1 MKLQTSLLLTSLS
14 LPGALSGFLGPIY
27 PAPRDLSSRNSHVA
41 ASWRNLS
48 ASLDNALHRSNTTL
62 SKLRD
67 TTFSIGVFSTH
78 DAAAQ
83 NLQYHYA
90 SPEIL
95 NSKNGTHK
103 VDGDSIYRVASVS
116 KLFTVLAALVEL
128 DGQDWELPLSVIFPE
143 FAQYLREHSN
153 TLDPVYDTQY
163 DAITPK
169 ALASHMGGIAQYG
182 APWIGGDLFI
192 SSQVGNTSL
201 PDLGLPPIGKNDR
214 FTWPPC
220 ATLEGLAGV
229 CAPDDYAEGTAGSP
243 PIFLLWS
250 APVYSNHGLTL
261 LGIAIANL
269 TGKSLDQVYQDSV
282 FDPLKL
288 KSTYSVIPPRS
299 ELHRSVVAGGTVDA
313 GFGTENGLS
322 KSSGGIFSTLNDLA
336 KFGTGI
342 LNSTLL
348 SPTETRRWIKPVSH
362 TSSLHI
368 SIGAPWEIYRYEH
381 PETGL
386 VTDIYTKLGDSGSY
400 GGLTAILPDF
410 DAGFSVITASSE
422 ATRSD
427 NTLFLI
433 QQIVDAIL
441 PALTKQ
447 AGAELERKY
456 AGTYTSTT
464 PGLNSSITFKAVGP
478 KGPEALPGLQISSWV
493 SNGTDLTPHIKTLF
507 RSPPYQQPYSLRPA
521 ISPAGDAGKIVF
533 RPATAVVKPI
543 EPRDPSNLFTSF
555 YYADDFAFLGQTS
568 YALQYLSEFVFDVQ
582 KDGRVSS
589 VTPAAWRVKLEKQ

>member
-48 ASLDNALHRSNTTL
+48 ASLDNALHRSNNTL

-67 TTFSIGVFSTH
+67 TTFSIGLFSTR
-78 DAAAQ
+78 DAGAET
-83 NLQYHYA
+83 LQYHYA
-90 SPEIL
+90 SPEIVQA
-95 NSKNGTHK
+95 KNGTHK

-128 DGQDWELPLSVIFPE
+128 DGQDWELPLSAIFPE
-143 FAQYLREHSN
+143 FAQYLREHSD
-153 TLDPVYDTQY
+153 TLDPVYDNQW

-182 APWIGGDLFI
+182 APWIGDLYLSNQI
-192 SSQVGNTSL
+192 LNTSL
-201 PDLGLPPIGKNDR
+201 PDIGLPPIGENDR
-214 FTWPPC
+214 FSLPPC
-220 ATLEGLAGV
+220 ATLEGLAGA
-229 CAPDDYAEGTAGSP
+229 CSPGDYAEGVAGSA
-243 PIFLLWS
+243 PIFLPWAS
-250 APVYSNHGLTL
+250 PVYSNNGLTL
-261 LGIAIANL
+261 LGAAIANL
-269 TGKSLDQVYQDSV
+269 TGKSLDQVFQDSV
-282 FDPLKL
+282 FDPLDL
-288 KSTYSVIPPRS
+288 NSTYSVIPPKS
-299 ELHRSVVAGGTVDA
+299 ELHRSVVAGPFEA
-313 GFGTENGLS
+313 GFGLENGIS

-348 SPTETRRWIKPVSH
+348 SPTETRRWMKPVSH

-381 PETGL
+381 PGTGL

-410 DAGFSVITASSE
+410 DAGFSVITAST
-422 ATRSD
+422 ADTRSE
-427 NTLFLI
+427 NTFFLI

-447 AGAELERKY
+447 AGVELERKY
-456 AGTYTSTT
+456 VGTYTSTT
-464 PGLNSSITFKAVGP
+464 PGLNSSITFKAVG
-478 KGPEALPGLQISSWV
+478 GALPGLQISSWV
-493 SNGTDLTPHIKTLF
+493 SNGTDLSPQIKTLF
-507 RSPPYQQPYSLRPA
+507 RSPGFQQPYSLRPA

-555 YYADDFAFLGQTS
+555 YYADDWAFLGQTS
-568 YALQYLSEFVFDVQ
+568 YALQYLSEFVFDIN
-582 KDGRVSS
+582 KDGSVGS
-589 VTPAAWRVKLEKQ
+589 VTIPAWRVELEKQ